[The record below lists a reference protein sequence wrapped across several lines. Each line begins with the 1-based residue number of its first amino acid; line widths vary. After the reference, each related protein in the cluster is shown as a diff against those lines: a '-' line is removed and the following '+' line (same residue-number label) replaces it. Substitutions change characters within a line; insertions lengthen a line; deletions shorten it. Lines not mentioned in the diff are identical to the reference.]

1 MFHLPTPRFR
11 HAIVTFLVSLWM
23 ATLAPAGAAAPRQDA
38 SAAPAPPCV
47 AIMLPSV
54 KGVSGQSDEAAGAV
68 RDLLASYLTAPA
80 FKTVALD
87 AKLAALAMS
96 EAREKGCA
104 NVVTMTVTGKQG
116 GGGSRF
122 GGLGRLAGQTVGSAA
137 PYLGG
142 GSAAGAIARGAAI
155 GTTQALTS
163 MASNTKARDE
173 LKLEFTVQ
181 TTDNAVR
188 VPKTTHEAKAQSDG
202 EDIVTPVIEM
212 VATQIADVMLKPAR

>member
-1 MFHLPTPRFR
+1 MFHLPVPNFR
-11 HAIVTFLVSLWM
+11 HVIGIFFVSLWM
-23 ATLAPAGAAAPRQDA
+23 ATPAPAGAAAPRQDA

-54 KGVSGQSDEAAGAV
+54 KGVTGQSDEAAGAV

-116 GGGSRF
+116 GGSRF

-155 GTTQALTS
+155 GTTQALAS

-202 EDIVTPVIEM
+202 EDIVTPVIEK
-212 VATQIADVMLKPAR
+212 VATQIADVMLKAPR